1 MDRKHRWDAHPS
13 TLTISRCGVSHYQG
27 TCASDEVVPFPQ
39 RVGPWFPTVN
49 IILQGH
55 FLGVSYSFLGQVC
68 HELPC
73 IFGTSSM
80 LQAGEIQ
87 GEDGVARAYRPS
99 WNGRCLWHWVKK
111 HQNLQVGVGQSTIS
125 PFKSCGFHVF
135 FWFGGAWAIPKVC
148 APRCSATYECP
159 TELAAVS
166 VPALGVS
173 QRRCLPWWHPTML
186 VTCRRSHSACFRMWT
201 RSTLGRDQLGPDL
214 VKTMQRMVSF
224 QSGTSELT
232 PWIFLEWQWAK
243 QPIGQAFSNNADNA
257 PIHTVVKFPVSDS
270 HGVSSPCRS
279 NCELSKPPFSRQ
291 PRVLTL
297 WWLGRTTKLRL
308 RKQSKQSKQSRVW
321 EFAFPKLAWRV
332 KRGPVGPPHI
342 PGQSPWLCMKFHD
355 IRFNPADMGHFHW
368 RLSTAACFV
377 KQMLSAQAVLLAE
390 RPSFRQWWLGMGPR
404 DRAHRA
410 QVGTQAVGL
419 CIHPLS
425 FSDWV
430 RHPFTAWV
438 QHGTAWA
445 SASGLLV
452 APPPKN
458 GSGLLAPEVW
468 VSFSRSYDEN
478 VWTTI
483 FTVSCKGAMQWCHTQ
498 LARAM
503 QWCHTQLWFE
513 ARLSSRMKL
522 SIGWTPLH
530 TSAGRNLS
538 SARNGLSL
546 SQAFR
551 APLAPRGG
559 PGVPWCST
567 WEPMARPWTC
577 WIVRVVRLVV
587 KWCEVPKLCS
597 DLNQYLRYIK

>member
-1 MDRKHRWDAHPS
+1 
-13 TLTISRCGVSHYQG
+13 
-27 TCASDEVVPFPQ
+27 
-39 RVGPWFPTVN
+39 
-49 IILQGH
+49 
-55 FLGVSYSFLGQVC
+55 
-68 HELPC
+68 
-73 IFGTSSM
+73 M
-80 LQAGEIQ
+80 LQNVDQEHTWEGPAGTWL
-87 GEDGVARAYRPS
+87 GENHAA
-99 WNGRCLWHWVKK
+99 NGQFPIWD
-111 HQNLQVGVGQSTIS
+111 
-125 PFKSCGFHVF
+125 
-135 FWFGGAWAIPKVC
+135 
-148 APRCSATYECP
+148 
-159 TELAAVS
+159 
-166 VPALGVS
+166 
-173 QRRCLPWWHPTML
+173 QR
-186 VTCRRSHSACFRMWT
+186 
-201 RSTLGRDQLGPDL
+201 
-214 VKTMQRMVSF
+214 
-224 QSGTSELT
+224 LT

-243 QPIGQAFSNNADNA
+243 QPIGQAFSNTNADNA

-308 RKQSKQSKQSRVW
+308 RNSPSSPNSQGFENSRSRDLL
-321 EFAFPKLAWRV
+321 EEGARRTPPISRGNRPGFAWSF
-332 KRGPVGPPHI
+332 
-342 PGQSPWLCMKFHD
+342 MTF
-355 IRFNPADMGHFHW
+355 RFNPADMGHFHW

-390 RPSFRQWWLGMGPR
+390 RPSFL
-404 DRAHRA
+404 RAVVTRN
-410 QVGTQAVGL
+410 GTQGSCAGWHASSGPV
-419 CIHPLS
+419 HSSPLLFRLGS
-425 FSDWV
+425 APV
-430 RHPFTAWV
+430 HGVAWV

-445 SASGLLV
+445 SVASGLLV

-468 VSFSRSYDEN
+468 VSLSRSYDEN

-483 FTVSCKGAMQWCHTQ
+483 FTVSCKG
-498 LARAM
+498 AM

-559 PGVPWCST
+559 PGVPWCPT

-587 KWCEVPKLCS
+587 KWCEVPKLYS
-597 DLNQYLRYIK
+597 DLNQYLKIHQVEAVGTEDRRHFIGDSWPRAKGFQIAKAYSALQSLKRWKREIRGVSPGGACLALGDPRWMIYNGKSYSNGWLGYLHSRKLPTEKMQSVTNLLLNIDWHHPWRKKTICKREHPRIYSRN